1 MKKLLLLLLMFT
13 GVVNG
18 QIGINN
24 PSPML
29 KCDLSND
36 GYEFFDLN
44 LKANEILGTLN
55 INDYSIYFYE
65 SLSNAQADTNGYILD
80 NYFATNNSEV
90 YIRVTEV
97 ANPSN
102 FEITTLILQLIPSP
116 VSNQV
121 ANIFQED
128 IPFDGQSNFDLS
140 QQTPIILG
148 GQNNC
153 TVSYYSNQND
163 AYNDINLINVSN
175 IFTNTSNPQ
184 KIYTRITNN
193 LTGCY
198 NISSFNLIL
207 TNPDIVTI
215 PDIQFKARLLHTNS
229 SFAYAAFDSQNN
241 SITIDSN
248 GDGEIQLTEAQQVSK
263 ILIID
268 NLISN
273 FEGINFFSNLTS
285 FRVSNMYSLFEINI
299 SNLPLLKEISLD
311 DGVLTSMQIQNLP
324 SLETLQCVHNNINV
338 FNINNLPSLKALSCV
353 QNNISVLNLSGFSQ
367 LERLYCTQNNLTSLN
382 LDNLLNLTEV
392 ICQGNQISSLNT
404 SSNINLQNLEIGG
417 NSMSSLIVNPN
428 LYYLECSYNFFT
440 NLDLSYVTNLTVL
453 KCNNNPLLKQLNIKN
468 GGPWNALY
476 VPGNLELF
484 EDFELEFVCTAA
496 SNVDNIVSA
505 LEGNNNYGVAVNSYC
520 SFMPGGNFNTI
531 TGNIVFD
538 ADNNGCDVTDLPQS
552 NVRIN
557 INDGTTTGATFV
569 SSTGN
574 YNFYMQAGSFDLTTD
589 LENPTWFTASPLT
602 ATIPFANNNNNV
614 TTQDFCISANGI
626 HNDLEV
632 VISQVMIARPG
643 FDAGYNIVYKNKGN
657 QPLSGNVSFDY
668 DDAVLDFVSSIVVP
682 NTQTTGNL
690 TWDYSNLMPF
700 ESRSILV
707 TLNVNAPTETPA
719 VNINDLLAFNAIIT
733 PVSGDEFPDD
743 NSFSYVQTVVG
754 AYDPNNIICIEGS
767 VVAPATIGNYLHYAI
782 NFENTGNFE
791 AENVVVKTTIDPAK
805 FNINTLQLLHT
816 SAPVEAR
823 ITNDIVEFIFK
834 NINLPRSSGN
844 PPVGGHGDVLFK
856 IKTKPTLTAGS
867 SVMNT
872 AGIYFDYNFPINT
885 NMATTTFANL
895 SNSIFLKDDS
905 ISVFPNPTNS
915 VVNINSKTEILTT
928 ELYDV
933 QGRIL
938 ETLVGNNRKLDI
950 SDKTYGIYFLKITTE
965 KGSKVERII
974 KE

>member
-1 MKKLLLLLLMFT
+1 MKKLMLLLLLSSGIVDAQIITISDLNFRTLLLNASQSNTIAKVNGFNVKIDTNNDGEIQISEAQIIDELNLLGNSIVNLAGVSSFNNLKKLDCSFNQLVVLDVTSLTSLIELKCQNNQIASLDVTMLVNLLKLNCSFNPITTLDVSNSPNLISLICTDTNATKLFLKNGSNDFLM
-13 GVVNG
+13 NG
-18 QIGINN
+18 QIGN
-24 PSPML
+24 
-29 KCDLSND
+29 
-36 GYEFFDLN
+36 
-44 LKANEILGTLN
+44 
-55 INDYSIYFYE
+55 
-65 SLSNAQADTNGYILD
+65 
-80 NYFATNNSEV
+80 
-90 YIRVTEV
+90 
-97 ANPSN
+97 
-102 FEITTLILQLIPSP
+102 
-116 VSNQV
+116 
-121 ANIFQED
+121 
-128 IPFDGQSNFDLS
+128 
-140 QQTPIILG
+140 
-148 GQNNC
+148 
-153 TVSYYSNQND
+153 
-163 AYNDINLINVSN
+163 
-175 IFTNTSNPQ
+175 
-184 KIYTRITNN
+184 
-193 LTGCY
+193 
-198 NISSFNLIL
+198 
-207 TNPDIVTI
+207 
-215 PDIQFKARLLHTNS
+215 
-229 SFAYAAFDSQNN
+229 
-241 SITIDSN
+241 
-248 GDGEIQLTEAQQVSK
+248 
-263 ILIID
+263 
-268 NLISN
+268 
-273 FEGINFFSNLTS
+273 
-285 FRVSNMYSLFEINI
+285 
-299 SNLPLLKEISLD
+299 
-311 DGVLTSMQIQNLP
+311 
-324 SLETLQCVHNNINV
+324 
-338 FNINNLPSLKALSCV
+338 
-353 QNNISVLNLSGFSQ
+353 
-367 LERLYCTQNNLTSLN
+367 
-382 LDNLLNLTEV
+382 
-392 ICQGNQISSLNT
+392 
-404 SSNINLQNLEIGG
+404 
-417 NSMSSLIVNPN
+417 NPN
-428 LYYLECSYNFFT
+428 LVYVCIDQFNMLLAQNQVGSSVEVNTYCTFT
-440 NLDLSYVTNLTVL
+440 
-453 KCNNNPLLKQLNIKN
+453 
-468 GGPWNALY
+468 
-476 VPGNLELF
+476 
-484 EDFELEFVCTAA
+484 
-496 SNVDNIVSA
+496 
-505 LEGNNNYGVAVNSYC
+505 
-520 SFMPGGNFNTI
+520 PGGNYYTI
-531 TGNIVFD
+531 TGNIIFD
-538 ADNNGCDVTDLPQS
+538 ADNNGCDATDLPQN
-552 NVRIN
+552 NVRVN

-569 SSTGN
+569 SNTGN
-574 YNFYMQAGSFDLTTD
+574 YNFYTQAGSFDLTTD
-589 LENPTWFTASPLT
+589 LENPTWFTASPIT
-602 ATIPFANNNNNV
+602 ATIHFVNNNNNV

-632 VISQVMIARPG
+632 VISPVMIARPG
-643 FDAGYNIVYKNKGN
+643 FDASYNIVYKNKGN

-805 FNINTLQLLHT
+805 FNINSLQLIST

-915 VVNINSKTEILTT
+915 VVNINSKSEILTI

-938 ETLVGNNRKLDI
+938 ETLVGNNRKIDI
-950 SDKTYGIYFLKITTE
+950 SDKTNGIYFLKITTE

-974 KE
+974 RE